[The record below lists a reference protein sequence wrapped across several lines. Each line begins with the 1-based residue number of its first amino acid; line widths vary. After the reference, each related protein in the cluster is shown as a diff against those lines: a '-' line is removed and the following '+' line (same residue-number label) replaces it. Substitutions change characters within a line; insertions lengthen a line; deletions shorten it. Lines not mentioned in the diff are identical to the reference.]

1 MQHLTGTKIKNLQ
14 VLLTKKELEKEEL
27 NREFNAIQSRRDKL
41 NNQIQKYKNEIK
53 QLSTSSDSLIVSEHA
68 IIRYLQRVY
77 ALDLE
82 KITQEIVLPSL
93 SKKIKELGSGTYRCD
108 GYAVKVVDG
117 VVVTVLDN

>member
-27 NREFNAIQSRRDKL
+27 NREFNAIQSRRDKC

-53 QLSTSSDSLIVSEHA
+53 QLSAASDSLIVSEHA

-82 KITQEIVLPSL
+82 KITQEIVPPTL
-93 SKKIKELGSGTYRCD
+93 SKEIKELGSGTYKCE
-108 GYAVKVVDG
+108 GFAIKVVDG